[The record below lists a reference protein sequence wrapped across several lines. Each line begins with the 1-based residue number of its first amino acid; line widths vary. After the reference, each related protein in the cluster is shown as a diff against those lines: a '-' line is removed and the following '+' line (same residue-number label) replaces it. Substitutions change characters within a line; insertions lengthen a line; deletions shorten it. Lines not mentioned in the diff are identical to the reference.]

1 MGLLGD
7 HQSLRHERTH
17 VVFRKPA
24 ATDFRS
30 GFIHPDTTAGSYS

>member
-17 VVFRKPA
+17 VGFRKPA
-24 ATDFRS
+24 ATNFRS
-30 GFIHPDTTAGSYS
+30 DFIHPDTTAGSHS